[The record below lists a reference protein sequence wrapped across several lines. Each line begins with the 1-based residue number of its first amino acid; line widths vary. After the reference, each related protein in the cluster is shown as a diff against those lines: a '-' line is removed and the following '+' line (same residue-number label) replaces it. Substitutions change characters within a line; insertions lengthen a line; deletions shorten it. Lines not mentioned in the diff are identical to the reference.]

1 MENKEPIAPDSEC
14 LSLLE
19 ISSNQDING
28 YDVTEVTSNVVK
40 KDALQKDTIRGR
52 LLSYAYSV
60 MALIK
65 IGLLFF
71 LRILRFSW
79 RHKFLT
85 VIIGLASLAGYGR
98 FKVKEIQKENRIIH
112 SNSVLHLKWSDI
124 SSSEY
129 NEDNGNNNL
138 LPFLWLIPGNGINL
152 RKRPSLTA
160 KMVAQTIYTAADD
173 PRIVGLTCDF
183 TSLTEDNLQLGPLS
197 FKRGLNMAILQEV
210 VQAITTFKEKKP
222 RNTTVI
228 AYANTMCQSC
238 YYVATAFKE
247 VYIQRHGEISLVG
260 KSFHKFYY
268 KKFLDN
274 WNVSSLVY
282 KGGEM
287 KSLYDSYISN
297 GMDEKTKESQ
307 VQLLNNLDQQ
317 YWHDIITSR
326 ESTFLELE
334 NKQNECLVSDSNP
347 LDLKACPYAS
357 PRFELSKRM
366 KTAAKS
372 GTIFADEALELRMI
386 DGYRYSRQLDVE
398 LKLVGE
404 KISLADYQNRLLRVE
419 EDAST
424 PQAVTKRQLT
434 NKSSVKRL
442 RVSQQV
448 KTTTVSKV
456 SNKASIRI
464 ATLGIYNGIIA
475 NGNLYNI
482 VAELQCFAEDTS
494 VEAILLR
501 VDSPGGTFIASDT
514 LAEAIDYA
522 KSKKPIIVSI
532 GGMAASGG
540 YYIAANASLVI
551 ADRASLVGSIGVIS
565 MALDLSS
572 LLQRFGIN
580 FESLNTGV
588 PTTIFEPQTDLQVI
602 MKEARTKYLYH
613 KFVERVSESRNISI
627 DTVKE
632 YLAEGRLF
640 TGEQA
645 YYNGLVDEI
654 GGLQYA
660 KEAACNIAIKQNK
673 NKQNE
678 TKCEFVDKKCVL
690 PTKNAFNLSFSI

>member
-1 MENKEPIAPDSEC
+1 
-14 LSLLE
+14 
-19 ISSNQDING
+19 
-28 YDVTEVTSNVVK
+28 
-40 KDALQKDTIRGR
+40 
-52 LLSYAYSV
+52 
-60 MALIK
+60 
-65 IGLLFF
+65 
-71 LRILRFSW
+71 
-79 RHKFLT
+79 
-85 VIIGLASLAGYGR
+85 
-98 FKVKEIQKENRIIH
+98 
-112 SNSVLHLKWSDI
+112 
-124 SSSEY
+124 
-129 NEDNGNNNL
+129 
-138 LPFLWLIPGNGINL
+138 
-152 RKRPSLTA
+152 
-160 KMVAQTIYTAADD
+160 MVAQTIYTAADD

-183 TSLTEDNLQLGPLS
+183 TSLAEDNLQLGPLS

-317 YWHDIITSR
+317 YWNDIITSR

-334 NKQNECLVSDSNP
+334 DKQNECLVSDSNP

-398 LKLVGE
+398 LKLIGE

-442 RVSQQV
+442 RVPQQV

-464 ATLGIYNGIIA
+464 ATLA
-475 NGNLYNI
+475 NANLYNI

-522 KSKKPIIVSI
+522 KSKKPIIVSV